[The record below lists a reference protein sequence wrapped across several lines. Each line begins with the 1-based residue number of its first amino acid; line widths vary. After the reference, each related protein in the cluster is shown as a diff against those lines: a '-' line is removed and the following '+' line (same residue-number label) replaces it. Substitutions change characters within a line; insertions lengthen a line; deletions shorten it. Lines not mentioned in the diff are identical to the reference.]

1 MGGRIRVDDREV
13 VVALAARVE
22 GPLPERPGFLPPM
35 KLGSSFVGEIGDADV
50 KQVIGVFGIPAGEP
64 EAAGDS
70 PGVRMAIHRLPNGEA
85 AVVVGAIGDAGDKA
99 GDWAPFDVA
108 RGRSLLAG
116 LRCRAALEGRD
127 VEALAHA
134 VSYLSWFAHEAPF
147 VATLEAERVAVLEIG
162 MGCMVVTA
170 KARFGSP

>member
-1 MGGRIRVDDREV
+1 VDDREL
-13 VVALAARVE
+13 VVALATRIE

-35 KLGSSFVGEIGDADV
+35 KLGSSFVGEIADADV

-64 EAAGDS
+64 DAAGDAPS
-70 PGVRMAIHRLPNGEA
+70 IRMAIHRLPDGQA
-85 AVVVGAIGDAGDKA
+85 AIIVGAIGDAGDKA

-108 RGRSLLAG
+108 RGRSLIAG
-116 LRCRAALEGRD
+116 LRCRPQLEGHD
-127 VEALAHA
+127 IEALAHA

-147 VATLEAERVAVLEIG
+147 VATLEAERVAVLEMG
-162 MGCMVVTA
+162 KGCMVVTA